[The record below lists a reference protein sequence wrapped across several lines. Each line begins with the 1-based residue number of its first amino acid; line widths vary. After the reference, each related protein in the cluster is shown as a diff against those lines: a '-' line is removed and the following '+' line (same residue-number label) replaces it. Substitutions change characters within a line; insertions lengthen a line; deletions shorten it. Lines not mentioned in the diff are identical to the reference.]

1 MRSRDLGIILAG
13 KCGSRRLWT
22 MGFSDVVVETSNVG
36 SFIILRTGEDLNS
49 FNKNNRANV
58 SGEKI
63 CTINL
68 FGVYIFENTQEK
80 KLNLVLVVVL
90 EFVLESKGL

>member
-1 MRSRDLGIILAG
+1 
-13 KCGSRRLWT
+13 
-22 MGFSDVVVETSNVG
+22 MGFSDVVVAETSNVG

-68 FGVYIFENTQEK
+68 FGVYIFE

>member
-13 KCGSRRLWT
+13 KRGSRRHWT
-22 MGFSDVVVETSNVG
+22 MGFSDVVVESNVG